1 MPRLSVFVLVLPLF
15 GCAGHGPVHVAP
27 DESRPHLTWEIQ
39 AGGED
44 GTAELMCGSSQQAKP
59 CVLRASTDKTPS
71 LATVRLFVHAA
82 AQPTSYLGFM
92 RVSLFGTDV
101 NRKLGEVNTTVEPGS
116 RPVGTTVFGR
126 VTTQPGTHTLT
137 ISIDAMQPGAPN
149 PVHLLEEV
157 PVMVQ

>member
-1 MPRLSVFVLVLPLF
+1 MVLPLF

-39 AGGED
+39 AGGKD
-44 GTAELMCGSSQQAKP
+44 GTEELMCGSSQRAKP
-59 CVLRASTDKTPS
+59 CVLRASTEETPS
-71 LATVRLFVHAA
+71 LATIRLFVHAA

-92 RVSLFGTDV
+92 RVPLFGTDV
-101 NRKLGEVNTTVEPGS
+101 DRKLGEVNTTVKPGS

-126 VTTQPGTHTLT
+126 LTPQPSTYTLT
-137 ISIDAMQPGAPN
+137 ISVEATQPGAPD
-149 PVHLLEEV
+149 PVHLFENV